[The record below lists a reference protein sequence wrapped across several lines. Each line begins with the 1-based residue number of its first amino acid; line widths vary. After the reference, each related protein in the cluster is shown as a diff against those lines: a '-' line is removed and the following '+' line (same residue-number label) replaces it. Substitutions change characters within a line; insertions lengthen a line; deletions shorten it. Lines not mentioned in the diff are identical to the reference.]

1 VPAAAPSGRASVS
14 AIVALAFEQNHLS
27 PQRRQVPPVSRRAT
41 VVSAPTS
48 EPPVF
53 SVIHW
58 VPCQRL
64 SYAVVVNRGR

>member
-1 VPAAAPSGRASVS
+1 MPAAAPSGRASVS

-27 PQRRQVPPVSRRAT
+27 PQRRHVPSVSLRAT

-48 EPPVF
+48 DPPVF

-58 VPCQRL
+58 VPCQRR
-64 SYAVVVNRGR
+64 SHAVVVSRGR